1 MSIRRD
7 GYRKKIEIDYEK
19 LINRLPWI
27 FIIIGIIGLIIGIHL
42 FINYAETNNEE
53 SSFVL
58 VEHNVSQD
66 LMIYYHKDTKVMYV
80 KTCGFSP
87 CIEVMVD
94 ADGKPLLYD
103 GDDEGD

>member
-27 FIIIGIIGLIIGIHL
+27 FIIIGIIGLIIGIRMAAKHVK
-42 FINYAETNNEE
+42 TNKEE

-58 VEHNVSQD
+58 VEQNISQD
-66 LMIYYHKDTKVMYV
+66 LKIYYHKDTKVMYV
-80 KTCGFSP
+80 KTCGFSSY
-87 CIEVMVD
+87 ITVMVD

-103 GDDEGD
+103 GDEGD

>member
-7 GYRKKIEIDYEK
+7 GYRKKPGYEK
-19 LINRLPWI
+19 MWKTFVIAMVTVFAI
-27 FIIIGIIGLIIGIHL
+27 GIIIGICMAVK
-42 FINYAETNNEE
+42 YVKTNKQE

-58 VEHNVSQD
+58 VEQNISQD
-66 LMIYYHKDTKVMYV
+66 LKIYYHKDTKVMYV

-87 CIEVMVD
+87 CITVMVD